1 MDYLYRMIPAPYMA
15 YSPAGGTCAIPGG
28 AEARVG
34 VGASGVLVLVR
45 VEPA

>member
-1 MDYLYRMIPAPYMA
+1 MA
-15 YSPAGGTCAIPGG
+15 YSLAGGTCAIPGG

-34 VGASGVLVLVR
+34 GGASGVLVLVR